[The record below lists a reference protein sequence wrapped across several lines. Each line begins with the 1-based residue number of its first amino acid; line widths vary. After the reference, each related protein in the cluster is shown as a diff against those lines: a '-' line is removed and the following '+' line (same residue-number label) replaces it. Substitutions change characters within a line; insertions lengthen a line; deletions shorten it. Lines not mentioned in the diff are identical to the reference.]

1 MNPNNQKYKLLKEI
15 GNGSFGKVYLA
26 EDQINKKKVAIKRI
40 EKKKI
45 VNNTY
50 LHKAFWKEIEI
61 MKKCNCK
68 NSVEF
73 IELLQTQNNY
83 NVVMELCDTDLHN
96 YLYSR
101 QNGFSTEEIRKILT
115 QLNTVFKI
123 MHSYNIMHRDLK
135 LKNIMITFLNK
146 QKTNYEVKLCDYG
159 FSKSLDDSLVTSTHL
174 GTPATMAPE
183 VISDKKYS
191 TQADLWSIGIIIY
204 QLLFKDLPYFGFN
217 EKQVLTKILS
227 KVPIKQPEDPLLK
240 DLLNKLL
247 VIEPEKRIT
256 WDEYFKHPFFKE
268 GNNNNNNNKVND
280 ISNNSLNGNKEKKNN
295 NNNSNNNNNN
305 KNDDLRIKGKYKII
319 KEFNN
324 GIDIP
329 DFKIYIGKEISSNKL
344 YYIKQYSLSFTKK
357 YNKEIQYEITLSNI
371 FQDNQHSLQ
380 YYLTEYD
387 DKYCYMLYDYI
398 EGESLKEYIKKND
411 IDEQKLRKMN
421 LDFYE
426 NIIIFLSV
434 NPIHFNILSLYNFLV
449 NKKGELVL
457 FDFGLI
463 FYLLPDNIKK
473 QYFISSPNEINKISG
488 KSNILNYGITLF
500 KIYYK
505 DENDI
510 NVKDKIII
518 IPSSKPMSKEFMSF
532 ISKCIYRNID
542 KRHSWNSF
550 PLDTFVYSISDNK
563 EYLLNKNY
571 LEIII
576 NGLDYRF
583 QFILDYYNSI
593 DFNEPNNRK
602 FIKEI
607 GLFLMISFI
616 ELKTIRTIFHKI
628 LEKKNDYTKE
638 EEISFVQIN
647 KDSSYDFITYNLG
660 SIPINKKIY
669 NGEKCSLIESFI
681 NKIKTILSGILKNC
695 VRLRKIDKLACPLGE
710 NPNVFI
716 RKLMESFYNS
726 DIQNYFYFLTQEGV
740 NYFDSKDL
748 NLSNKQLTIAEF
760 LCEYIIFMKTFSTD
774 NNKNLNNFN
783 LINNFFESK
792 QQQICISTVFLKEEN
807 DKYLF
812 ISFLGGMFR
821 YYYNQL
827 NNEEARDLMNESVIK
842 KTEKAFDG
850 LIQFYP
856 SLMKMV
862 IESKV

>member
-1 MNPNNQKYKLLKEI
+1 MNPQNRYALYHEI

-217 EKQVLTKILS
+217 EKQVLAKILS

-380 YYLTEYD
+380 YYQTEYD

-473 QYFISSPNEINKISG
+473 QYFISSPNEMKKISG

-500 KIYYK
+500 KMYFK
-505 DENDI
+505 EQNDI
-510 NVKDKIII
+510 NIKDKIII
-518 IPSSKPMSKEFMSF
+518 IPSTKPMSKEFMSF

-550 PLDTFVYSISDNK
+550 PLDSFVYSISNDN
-563 EYLLNKNY
+563 EYLLNKNQ

-576 NGLDYRF
+576 KGLDFRF
-583 QFILDYYNSI
+583 QFILDYYSSL
-593 DFNEPNNRK
+593 DFNEPNVKK

-607 GLFLMISFI
+607 GLFLVISFI
-616 ELKTIRTIFHKI
+616 ELKTIRNIFNKF
-628 LEKKNDYTKE
+628 LEQKNDFIKE
-638 EEISFVQIN
+638 EEISFVQIH
-647 KDSSYDFITYNLG
+647 KDSSYDFVTYNLG
-660 SIPINKKIY
+660 SIPKNKKIY
-669 NGEKCSLIESFI
+669 SGEKNSLIEAFM
-681 NKIKTILSGILKNC
+681 NKIKIILSGILKNC
-695 VRLRKIDKLACPLGE
+695 VRIRKVDKAACPLGD
-710 NPNVFI
+710 NPNIFI
-716 RKLMESFYNS
+716 KKLMESFYKS
-726 DIQNYFYFLTQEGV
+726 DIQNYFYFLTQEGI
-740 NYFDSKDL
+740 NQFDSK
-748 NLSNKQLTIAEF
+748 NFQLSNKQLTIAEF
-760 LCEYIIFMKTFSTD
+760 LSEYIIFMKAFSTD
-774 NNKNLNNFN
+774 NNKNLNNFS
-783 LINNFFESK
+783 LINKFFESK
-792 QQQICISTVFLKEEN
+792 QQQICITTIFLKEEN

-821 YYYNQL
+821 YYYNQV
-827 NNEEARDLMNESVIK
+827 NNEEIKDFQTESVIK

>member
-217 EKQVLTKILS
+217 EKQVLAKILS

-344 YYIKQYSLSFTKK
+344 FYIKQYSNSFSKIH
-357 YNKEIQYEITLSNI
+357 NKDIQYEITISNL
-371 FQDNQHSLQ
+371 FQDNLHALQ
-380 YYLTEYD
+380 YYQTEYD
-387 DKYCYMLYDYI
+387 DNYTYMLYDYI
-398 EGESLKEYIKKND
+398 EGESLKEYIMKND
-411 IDEQKLRKMN
+411 IDEKKIKKMN
-421 LDFYE
+421 LEFYE

-463 FYLLPDNIKK
+463 FHLLPVDIKK
-473 QYFISSPNEINKISG
+473 QYFISSPNEINKLSG

-500 KIYYK
+500 KMYFK
-505 DENDI
+505 EQNDI
-510 NVKDKIII
+510 NIKDKIII
-518 IPSSKPMSKEFMSF
+518 IPSTKPMSKEFMSF
-532 ISKCIYRNID
+532 ISQCIYRNID

-550 PLDTFVYSISDNK
+550 PLDSFVYSISNDN
-563 EYLLNKNY
+563 EYLLDKNQ

-576 NGLDYRF
+576 KGLDYRF
-583 QFILDYYNSI
+583 QFILDYYSSI
-593 DFNEPNNRK
+593 DFNEPNVKK

-607 GLFLMISFI
+607 GLFLVISFI
-616 ELKTIRTIFHKI
+616 ELKTIRNIFNKF
-628 LEKKNDYTKE
+628 LEQKNDFIKE
-638 EEISFVQIN
+638 EEISFVQIH
-647 KDSSYDFITYNLG
+647 KDSSYDFVTYNLG
-660 SIPINKKIY
+660 SIPKNKKIY
-669 NGEKCSLIESFI
+669 SGEKNSLIESFI
-681 NKIKTILSGILKNC
+681 KKIKIILSGILKNC
-695 VRLRKIDKLACPLGE
+695 VRIRKIDKTACPLGD

-716 RKLMESFYNS
+716 KKLMESFYKS
-726 DIQNYFYFLTQEGV
+726 DIQNYFYFLTQEGI
-740 NYFDSKDL
+740 NQFDSK
-748 NLSNKQLTIAEF
+748 NFQLSNKQLTIAEF
-760 LCEYIIFMKTFSTD
+760 LSEYIIFMKAFSTD
-774 NNKNLNNFN
+774 NNKNLNNFS
-783 LINNFFESK
+783 LINKFFESK
-792 QQQICISTVFLKEEN
+792 QQQICITTIFLKEEN

-821 YYYNQL
+821 YYYNQV
-827 NNEEARDLMNESVIK
+827 NNEEIKDFQTESVIK

-862 IESKV
+862 IESRF